1 VARLLGALCSGRR
14 HGYTAGLLDAALGAA
29 SEVEGVEVE
38 RLSIQD
44 YTFGPCKSCFECIRR
59 DDHVCILDDDMG
71 RDGEGELFAKVGAA
85 NGLIIADPV
94 HNWGPTATCHLLIE
108 RLYPFLWSG
117 ELRGMPFAGISCA
130 SNQGMQ
136 RLATANICKWAFGL
150 GLQYIQGLPA
160 HCAYYEEAQNHA
172 RRIGRQVAEAALAD
186 ERDGRKAPDD
196 IERFEAYSDT
206 PWRPLEPYVDNLT
219 SGTGEWEQ
227 SLMQRGLS
235 QGTFKRPEAREL
247 LEQSLARFRQVIAL
261 QRQGDLKGA
270 TEALVES
277 TAAWAEAT
285 WKEFLEED
293 VIRAPKPSAYR
304 PLPGRKDPR

>member
-1 VARLLGALCSGRR
+1 MALLLGLLCSGRR
-14 HGYTAGLLDAALGAA
+14 HGYTAGLLDAALEAA
-29 SEVEGVEVE
+29 SEIDGVEVE
-38 RLSIQD
+38 RVSVQD
-44 YTFGPCKSCFECIRR
+44 YTFVPCKSCFECIRR

-71 RDGEGELFAKVGAA
+71 REGEGELFAKVKAA
-85 NGLIIADPV
+85 NALLIADPV
-94 HNWGPTATCHLLIE
+94 HNWGPTATCHLFIE

-150 GLQYIQGLPA
+150 GVQYIQGLPA
-160 HCAYYEEAQNHA
+160 HCAYYQEALNEA
-172 RRIGRQVAEAALAD
+172 RHIGRKLAEAALID
-186 ERDGRKAPDD
+186 ERDGRKVMDD
-196 IERFEAYSDT
+196 IERFESYIDT
-206 PWRPLEPYVDNLT
+206 PWTPFEPYVDNLT
-219 SGTGEWEQ
+219 SGTGEWQQ
-227 SLMQRGLS
+227 SLMQRGLT

-247 LEQSLARFRQVIAL
+247 LEQSLAGFRRVIAL
-261 QRQGDLKGA
+261 QRQGDLKSA

-293 VIRAPKPSAYR
+293 VIKASKPSAYR
-304 PLPGRKDPR
+304 PLPGSEDPQ